1 MPAEMRRMRL
11 EVTDLLAALHARFP
25 ERFDYLVVDPAS
37 AAGLEGFAA
46 RRRVAPFR
54 VRSVTRD
61 AWDERTVWSTLA
73 LSFGSRAETLL
84 NGLGPEHLPH
94 LQDLLIGW
102 MDELASPRKPRI
114 ALAAPEGF
122 EELADALT
130 EKGEVTRLDLDS
142 GADVPRTDVLFW
154 MRPKHVT
161 GEQLRGLERLLAT
174 GASVIIAGELREPRE
189 AVREDK
195 PFAPFPPVESALDE
209 IAAHFGVAT
218 ERGLVLDT
226 FSEELEFGG
235 KEGEEK
241 EKQKAAH
248 WIRCIA
254 PNQDFHRFNTQPN
267 GTLLFRAPS
276 PFTPMPA
283 RLSELGWTAEVLAT
297 SSDGTWIDPE
307 PSLQPVA
314 LASLERREDEA
325 APKQALIVGLR
336 HDHPWRGE
344 LVFLAAET
352 PFADGFYSREH
363 VAHRRLPDVLLKE
376 TTSSARLVL
385 SAIDLAAPEPLPPF
399 TAAARLAWRTFG
411 IALPVVLLLLLVHG
425 RGLGRGSIDLGRT
438 LLRAGKAAALPA
450 GALVVLLVLVRAAR
464 AVDAG
469 LDLTAAR
476 ANELSDA
483 AGTIAVRAGAAG
495 EIAATLYLSEAEQLP
510 PPLRAPARELER
522 KLAAFQHAGARLAL
536 ERVVPESLDEPARK
550 ALEKRGIGSEVGAT
564 DDDGVTRVT
573 RFACALRLARGDR
586 EVVLAF
592 PDARSFERLEFRL
605 AFALERLGGRA
616 APRVAFASDVPRL
629 SAAEAYEYQ
638 KQGLFA
644 PSGTDVFALARASLA
659 RNDLEVEHVNPRSPV
674 MPEKFDVLVWLQ
686 PRRSIEPML
695 DQAVRYLVG
704 GGKLVLAAQHFKLL
718 SQQFRGGDFTPKL
731 WPQPQNPDLEHLYFP
746 ELGIELVREVL
757 FDALNIPIAT
767 ESQVTGRRGGRDFER
782 QDSALP
788 FQIRLSAAGLA
799 PHPMTKGLGDQAFLW
814 ANFIRLDAAR
824 LAALGIRATPLAFS
838 SRETWSYAWTGG
850 WIPDELLHG
859 PAAIEKSSGA
869 GTLGPLPLAVLFEGS
884 FPKPEKPMRLNPP
897 PPPKPEGADAP
908 GGEAAPAEPP
918 EPLWPASAPG
928 ELVLLGDSQF
938 LENGW
943 LGSEEFR
950 GDQFLWNLVAN
961 MVFEG
966 ELAELA
972 TRTRT
977 PPGFGLVEPRTRL
990 LWRGAVV
997 AAGPLALLLC
1007 ALGFAALRRRGAPRP

>member
-1 MPAEMRRMRL
+1 MKRSQRLALALFVLLALAAGALGPRVARRVEQGGALRLELGRVRPTALSERTIQRFSTLSERVLVTYYVSEPARMPAEMRRMRL

-73 LSFGSRAETLL
+73 LSFGSRPETLL

-122 EELADALT
+122 EELANALA

-154 MRPKHVT
+154 MRPRHVT
-161 GEQLRGLERLLAT
+161 GEQLHGLERLLNT
-174 GASVIIAGELREPRE
+174 GASVIVAGELREPRE
-189 AVREDK
+189 EMREET
-195 PFAPFPPVESALDE
+195 PFASFPPVESALDE
-209 IAAHFGVAT
+209 VAAHFGLAT

-235 KEGEEK
+235 GEEK

-325 APKQALIVGLR
+325 APKQALIGGLR

-363 VAHRRLPDVLLKE
+363 VAHRRLLDVLLKE

-425 RGLGRGSIDLGRT
+425 RGLGRGAIDLGRT

-476 ANELSDA
+476 ANELPA
-483 AGTIAVRAGAAG
+483 AAEAIAARAGAAG
-495 EIAATLYLSEAEQLP
+495 EIAATLYLSESEQLP

-536 ERVVPESLDEPARK
+536 ERVVPETLDEPARK

-573 RFACALRLARGDR
+573 RFA
-586 EVVLAF
+586 
-592 PDARSFERLEFRL
+592 
-605 AFALERLGGRA
+605 
-616 APRVAFASDVPRL
+616 
-629 SAAEAYEYQ
+629 
-638 KQGLFA
+638 
-644 PSGTDVFALARASLA
+644 
-659 RNDLEVEHVNPRSPV
+659 
-674 MPEKFDVLVWLQ
+674 
-686 PRRSIEPML
+686 
-695 DQAVRYLVG
+695 
-704 GGKLVLAAQHFKLL
+704 
-718 SQQFRGGDFTPKL
+718 
-731 WPQPQNPDLEHLYFP
+731 
-746 ELGIELVREVL
+746 
-757 FDALNIPIAT
+757 
-767 ESQVTGRRGGRDFER
+767 
-782 QDSALP
+782 
-788 FQIRLSAAGLA
+788 
-799 PHPMTKGLGDQAFLW
+799 
-814 ANFIRLDAAR
+814 
-824 LAALGIRATPLAFS
+824 
-838 SRETWSYAWTGG
+838 
-850 WIPDELLHG
+850 
-859 PAAIEKSSGA
+859 
-869 GTLGPLPLAVLFEGS
+869 
-884 FPKPEKPMRLNPP
+884 
-897 PPPKPEGADAP
+897 
-908 GGEAAPAEPP
+908 
-918 EPLWPASAPG
+918 
-928 ELVLLGDSQF
+928 
-938 LENGW
+938 
-943 LGSEEFR
+943 
-950 GDQFLWNLVAN
+950 
-961 MVFEG
+961 
-966 ELAELA
+966 
-972 TRTRT
+972 
-977 PPGFGLVEPRTRL
+977 
-990 LWRGAVV
+990 
-997 AAGPLALLLC
+997 
-1007 ALGFAALRRRGAPRP
+1007 